1 MSVSVVS
8 GRDANSPRLMPVKLH
23 RGDREMILSY
33 GSLPALARVSLRRA
47 GLLVGTVLASRSP
60 PSASLLGGCDY
71 LFLGPA
77 KAKEE
82 LFELALRDCSRSGW
96 SRESDCGSSV
106 KADTAIRRAGEMH
119 MEVHDSPPSA

>member
-8 GRDANSPRLMPVKLH
+8 SGHSIPPSAPVKLR

-47 GLLVGTVLASRSP
+47 GLLVGTVLAARSP
-60 PSASLLGGCDY
+60 PSAGLLVGCDY
-71 LFLGPA
+71 LFLGSA
-77 KAKEE
+77 RTKGE

-96 SRESDCGSSV
+96 SREDDCGSSV
-106 KADTAIRRAGEMH
+106 KPDPAIQPAGGMNT
-119 MEVHDSPPSA
+119 EVHGSRPSA

>member
-1 MSVSVVS
+1 MSVSIVAS
-8 GRDANSPRLMPVKLH
+8 GDAIPSSPAPVKLR

-60 PSASLLGGCDY
+60 PSASLLVGCDY
-71 LFLGPA
+71 LFLGSA
-77 KAKEE
+77 RAKEE

-96 SRESDCGSSV
+96 SREDDCGSSV
-106 KADTAIRRAGEMH
+106 KPLTAIQPVAGMQT
-119 MEVHDSPPSA
+119 EVHGSRPSA